1 MSRSLFAVAAALAFA
16 VPAVAQETI
25 HPPAVATTPPEFS
38 LPPAELG
45 VFGGFAN
52 KVLKPAGVASGP
64 LPAVVIGHTCG
75 GVSRP
80 HIRDRAKEL
89 LAAGYMV
96 VAVDS
101 YGPRG
106 VSDCR
111 NQTKADMRH
120 QARDAY
126 AAFDVLSRLPEVDAR
141 RIYYTGYS
149 AGGMAA
155 ALLASTRHMPGEGK
169 PMRFRAIVSNYASC
183 VFQQGPTTLWLQ
195 LLPREI
201 DTPILMLMA
210 AEDKELRPEDCF
222 PQLEEMKAAGQPVAW
237 HVYPDTY
244 HAWDQPGIQYSHT
257 NGFGRT
263 SIYRYSASATADSTR
278 RMLEFFKQNQ

>member
-1 MSRSLFAVAAALAFA
+1 MKRFTLIAATVVAAILAVTNPASARLGMALGQQFQSAQMFGQEAPLQQFQQVAAAAAADLD
-16 VPAVAQETI
+16 VTIGGETRRFSSDALLKR
-25 HPPAVATTPPEFS
+25 PDATTIDI
-38 LPPAELG
+38 PAD
-45 VFGGFAN
+45 
-52 KVLKPAGVASGP
+52 VA
-64 LPAVVIGHTCG
+64 
-75 GVSRP
+75 
-80 HIRDRAKEL
+80 
-89 LAAGYMV
+89 Y
-96 VAVDS
+96 
-101 YGPRG
+101 
-106 VSDCR
+106 
-111 NQTKADMRH
+111 
-120 QARDAY
+120 
-126 AAFDVLSRLPEVDAR
+126 
-141 RIYYTGYS
+141 
-149 AGGMAA
+149 
-155 ALLASTRHMPGEGK
+155 GK

-183 VFQQGPTTLWLQ
+183 VFQQGPTTLRLQ

-210 AEDKELRPEDCF
+210 AEDNELRPEDCF